1 MLSEEKLDDIFAGFL
16 QAGMRQEGQDIKQLY
31 EVLPYLR
38 SDQQR
43 VLVLYR
49 SLAVKYNSPV
59 LHEIVLA
66 IESYAK
72 TNRKLGVSWA
82 RNLSSYSLMKFFK
95 GMSSSVRPPGQN
107 SGGDN

>member
-1 MLSEEKLDDIFAGFL
+1 MLNEEKLDNIFSDFL
-16 QAGMRQEGQDIKQLY
+16 VAGMKQEGQDIRQLY

-59 LHEIVLA
+59 LKEICEA
-66 IESYAK
+66 IEEYARS
-72 TNRKLGVSWA
+72 NRKLGMSWS
-82 RNLSSYSLMKFFK
+82 RNLSSYSLMKYFK
-95 GMSSSVRPPGQN
+95 GMSGAMRPQQ
-107 SGGDN
+107 GGNEQ

>member
-1 MLSEEKLDDIFAGFL
+1 MLNEEKLDSMFADFL
-16 QAGMRQEGQDIKQLY
+16 VSGMQTEGQDIRQLY
-31 EVLPYLR
+31 EVLPYLT

-59 LHEIVLA
+59 LHEIAQA
-66 IESYAK
+66 IEEYARS
-72 TNRKLGVSWA
+72 NRKLGVTFA

-95 GMSSSVRPPGQN
+95 GMSSNLKSPTGEQK
-107 SGGDN
+107 